1 MEARGETASASNR
14 PACTPRTKARS
25 LAPFLSKTYELV
37 EGSKAP
43 DVVSWN
49 EEGTG
54 FVVWLPQEFSKCVL
68 PMYFKHCNF
77 ASFIRQLNTYQG
89 FKKSASDRW
98 EFRHEKFQK
107 GRRYLLAEIT
117 RRKCEPS
124 VFPTFLKAC
133 EKCPPP
139 IENDLLEE
147 NKVLQQ
153 KNAELLSQIK
163 HYKVLEAEL
172 LKCLSQYVR

>member
-1 MEARGETASASNR
+1 MEASRKTASASNR
-14 PACTPRTKARS
+14 PGRTPSMRARS

-37 EGSKAP
+37 EGSEAP
-43 DVVSWN
+43 HVVSWN
-49 EEGTG
+49 EEGSG
-54 FVVWLPQEFSKCVL
+54 FVVWLPQEFSQFIL
-68 PMYFKHCNF
+68 PKYFKHCNF
-77 ASFIRQLNTYQG
+77 ASFIRQLNTYG

-107 GRRYLLAEIT
+107 GRRHLLAEIT

-124 VFPTFLKAC
+124 VFPSFLKAC

-139 IENDLLEE
+139 VENDLLEE

-163 HYKVLEAEL
+163 HYKALEGEL
-172 LKCLSQYVR
+172 LKRLSQYVR